1 MGFFLHA
8 LKRYIKSPG
17 ITMPGLYFIDN
28 AGSGPGR
35 QVKGHFGAGKT
46 AYQVLELVHIT
57 DMGQGDTRS
66 FFMYNVY
73 AFVLQQDGMR
83 SEGQATDGLLQ
94 IAQSARV
101 YFCYRKSP
109 DILLVIC
116 LGFYLPCNQVYRHY
130 PQVDAGVCCGL
141 AGQPGMYVIAGT

>member
-1 MGFFLHA
+1 
-8 LKRYIKSPG
+8 
-17 ITMPGLYFIDN
+17 MPGLYFTN
-28 AGSGPGR
+28 EVGSGPGR

-57 DMGQGDTRS
+57 DMGQGDTWS
-66 FFMYNVY
+66 FFMYNIY

-83 SEGQATDGLLQ
+83 SEGQAADGLLQ

-101 YFCYRKSP
+101 YFYYRKSQ

-116 LGFYLPCNQVYRHY
+116 LGLYLPGNQVYRNN
-130 PQVDAGVCCGL
+130 PQVDAGVCCCL
-141 AGQPGMYVIAGT
+141 TGQPGMYVIAGTQFYGFDHDVLFSLQR